1 MNTLSPHLT
10 HELPASEPKRRAAA
24 LGLAALMSLGL
35 AIAPG
40 TSASAAEETPIGLGT
55 SGSFGVLAGSTVT
68 NTNPTVIS
76 GSVGLAPGSSVV
88 GFPPGLVTNGSIYA
102 ANAVAVQAKADLAT
116 AYLDAAARLP
126 DPTDPDAVGLTEL
139 TAFDPAPGVY
149 SGGALILTGTLTLNG
164 NANDVWIFQAAS
176 TLTTGSASRV
186 VLTGAASPCNVFWQV
201 GSSATI
207 GSSSAFTGTVLAAES
222 ITAVNGAT
230 VQGRLLA
237 QESAVT
243 LDNNVITRPVD
254 CAGAVELG
262 PDDTPVTPPGTD
274 TPDTV
279 VTPPRAS
286 VERGTTPPATSVPPV
301 TNPARPATPIA
312 GRAVYT
318 G

>member
-1 MNTLSPHLT
+1 MNSLSNLLAPGA
-10 HELPASEPKRRAAA
+10 PGSARRGAA

-40 TSASAAEETPIGLGT
+40 ASASAAEEAPIGLGT
-55 SGSFGVLAGSTVT
+55 AGSFGVLAGSTVT

-76 GSVGLAPGSSVV
+76 GSVGLAPGTSVT
-88 GFPPGLVTNGSIYA
+88 GFPPGLVKDGTTYA

-116 AYLDAAARLP
+116 AFLDAASRLP

-139 TAFDPAPGVY
+139 TAFDPVPGVY
-149 SGGALILTGTLTLNG
+149 SGGALQLTGTLTLDG
-164 NANDVWIFQAAS
+164 DADDVWIFQAAS
-176 TLTTGSASRV
+176 TLATGSGSEV

-207 GSSSAFTGTVLAAES
+207 GSGSAFTGTVLAAES
-222 ITAVNGAT
+222 ITAVSGAT

-243 LDNNVITRPVD
+243 LDNNVITRPVG
-254 CAGAVELG
+254 CAGVDELG
-262 PDDTPVTPPGTD
+262 PDDSPDTTPPGTD
-274 TPDTV
+274 VDT
-279 VTPPRAS
+279 
-286 VERGTTPPATSVPPV
+286 GTTPPGTSVPPSASVPPV
-301 TNPARPATPIA
+301 TDAAPPATPIA
-312 GRAVYT
+312 GRADYT